1 MSASRNDNNLK
12 TQDNKTNIINPTRPS
27 NSAQVIEI
35 DLFELFI
42 ELRKHILWII
52 LATFLG
58 GAFGFAVSKL
68 AITPTYTSTSMIY
81 VMSKETTLTSLA
93 DLQIG
98 TQLTQDY
105 AELIKSRYVLE
116 EVIQRLN
123 LVDMDYEDL
132 SDVLKVDTPSDTRIV
147 AITARDEDP
156 LMAMQIANCIREVA
170 SEHITNVMDID
181 AINVAETANVPTQ
194 KAGPSVARWTVI
206 AGLLGVV
213 AIAVFVILGY
223 LLDDT
228 IKSND
233 DVERYLGLSTLALVP
248 LTLEET
254 DKKKSKKSD
263 KKKK

>member
-1 MSASRNDNNLK
+1 MRNRD
-12 TQDNKTNIINPTRPS
+12 DI
-27 NSAQVIEI
+27 IEI
-35 DLFELFI
+35 NLGELFSVV
-42 ELRKHILWII
+42 LRRAFLIISAGVFFALAGLFISKFVLHPVYDSTTKIYILNKEENQ
-52 LATFLG
+52 T
-58 GAFGFAVSKL
+58 V
-68 AITPTYTSTSMIY
+68 TYSD
-81 VMSKETTLTSLA
+81 V
-93 DLQIG
+93 QIS

-123 LVDMDYEDL
+123 LIDTNYEDL
-132 SDVLKVDTPSDTRIV
+132 SDVLRVDTPSDTRIV

-194 KAGPSVARWTVI
+194 KAGPSVIKWTVI
-206 AGLLGVV
+206 AGFLGAVIV
-213 AIAVFVILGY
+213 AFFAVLEY

-248 LTLEET
+248 LTLEDA
-254 DKKKSKKSD
+254 DKKKSRKNKKN
-263 KKKK
+263 K

>member
-1 MSASRNDNNLK
+1 MGNRD
-12 TQDNKTNIINPTRPS
+12 DI
-27 NSAQVIEI
+27 IEI
-35 DLFELFI
+35 NLGELFSV
-42 ELRKHILWII
+42 LLGRAFLII
-52 LATFLG
+52 SAGIFFGLAGLF
-58 GAFGFAVSKL
+58 VSKFVMHPVYDSTTKIYIL
-68 AITPTYTSTSMIY
+68 NKEENQTVTYSD
-81 VMSKETTLTSLA
+81 V
-93 DLQIG
+93 QIS

-105 AELIKSRYVLE
+105 AELIKSRYVIE

-123 LVDMDYEDL
+123 LVDVDYEAL
-132 SDVLKVDTPSDTRIV
+132 SKVLKVDTPSDTRIV

-194 KAGPSVARWTVI
+194 KSGPSVTRWTII
-206 AGLLGVV
+206 AGFLGAVIIAFF
-213 AIAVFVILGY
+213 AILEY

-248 LTLEET
+248 LTTEET
-254 DKKKSKKSD
+254 DKKKAKKA
-263 KKKK
+263 KKAGKK

>member
-1 MSASRNDNNLK
+1 MGNRD
-12 TQDNKTNIINPTRPS
+12 DI
-27 NSAQVIEI
+27 IEI
-35 DLFELFI
+35 NLGELFAVLLGRAFLI
-42 ELRKHILWII
+42 ISAGVFFGLAGLFISKFLIHPVYDSTTKIYILNKEENQ
-52 LATFLG
+52 T
-58 GAFGFAVSKL
+58 V
-68 AITPTYTSTSMIY
+68 TYSD
-81 VMSKETTLTSLA
+81 V
-93 DLQIG
+93 QIS

-123 LVDMDYEDL
+123 LVDIDYEDL
-132 SDVLKVDTPSDTRIV
+132 SKVLKVDTPSDTRIV

-194 KAGPSVARWTVI
+194 KAGPRVMRWTII
-206 AGLLGVV
+206 AGFLGAVMV
-213 AIAVFVILGY
+213 AFFAILEY

-248 LTLEET
+248 LTTEET
-254 DKKKSKKSD
+254 DKKKSKKA
-263 KKKK
+263 KKAKK

>member
-1 MSASRNDNNLK
+1 MHPVYDSTTKIYIL
-12 TQDNKTNIINPTRPS
+12 NKEENQT
-27 NSAQVIEI
+27 V
-35 DLFELFI
+35 
-42 ELRKHILWII
+42 
-52 LATFLG
+52 
-58 GAFGFAVSKL
+58 
-68 AITPTYTSTSMIY
+68 TYSD
-81 VMSKETTLTSLA
+81 V
-93 DLQIG
+93 QIS

-105 AELIKSRYVLE
+105 AELIKSRYVIE

-123 LVDMDYEDL
+123 LVDVDYEDL
-132 SDVLKVDTPSDTRIV
+132 SKVLKVDTPSDTRIV

-194 KAGPSVARWTVI
+194 KSGPSVMRWTII
-206 AGLLGVV
+206 AGFLGAVIIAFF
-213 AIAVFVILGY
+213 AILEY

-248 LTLEET
+248 LTTEET
-254 DKKKSKKSD
+254 DKKKSKKKD

>member
-1 MSASRNDNNLK
+1 MGNRD
-12 TQDNKTNIINPTRPS
+12 DI
-27 NSAQVIEI
+27 IEI
-35 DLFELFI
+35 NLGELFAVLLGRAFLI
-42 ELRKHILWII
+42 ISAGVFFGLAGLFISKFLIHPVYDSTTKIYILNKEENQ
-52 LATFLG
+52 T
-58 GAFGFAVSKL
+58 V
-68 AITPTYTSTSMIY
+68 TYSD
-81 VMSKETTLTSLA
+81 V
-93 DLQIG
+93 QIS

-123 LVDMDYEDL
+123 LVDIDYEDL
-132 SDVLKVDTPSDTRIV
+132 SKVLKVDTPSDTRIV

-194 KAGPSVARWTVI
+194 KASPSVMRWTII
-206 AGLLGVV
+206 AGFLGAVMV
-213 AIAVFVILGY
+213 AFFAILEY

-248 LTLEET
+248 LTTEET
-254 DKKKSKKSD
+254 DKKKSKKA
-263 KKKK
+263 KKAKK

>member
-1 MSASRNDNNLK
+1 MGNRD
-12 TQDNKTNIINPTRPS
+12 DI
-27 NSAQVIEI
+27 IEI
-35 DLFELFI
+35 NLGELFSV
-42 ELRKHILWII
+42 LLGRAFLII
-52 LATFLG
+52 SAGIFFGLAGLF
-58 GAFGFAVSKL
+58 VSKFVL
-68 AITPTYTSTSMIY
+68 HPVYDSTTKIYILNKEENQTVTYSD
-81 VMSKETTLTSLA
+81 V
-93 DLQIG
+93 QIS

-105 AELIKSRYVLE
+105 AELIKSRYVIE

-123 LVDMDYEDL
+123 LVDVDYEDL
-132 SDVLKVDTPSDTRIV
+132 SKVLKVDTPSDTRIV

-194 KAGPSVARWTVI
+194 KSGPSVMRWTII
-206 AGLLGVV
+206 AGFLGAVIIAFF
-213 AIAVFVILGY
+213 AILEY

-248 LTLEET
+248 LTTEET
-254 DKKKSKKSD
+254 DKKKSKK
-263 KKKK
+263 KK

>member
-1 MSASRNDNNLK
+1 MGNRD
-12 TQDNKTNIINPTRPS
+12 DI
-27 NSAQVIEI
+27 IEI
-35 DLFELFI
+35 NLGELFSV
-42 ELRKHILWII
+42 LLGRAFLII
-52 LATFLG
+52 SAGIFFGLAGLF
-58 GAFGFAVSKL
+58 VSKFIMHPVYDSTTKIYIL
-68 AITPTYTSTSMIY
+68 NKEENQTVTYSD
-81 VMSKETTLTSLA
+81 V
-93 DLQIG
+93 QIS

-105 AELIKSRYVLE
+105 AELIKSRYVIE

-123 LVDMDYEDL
+123 LVDVDYEAL
-132 SDVLKVDTPSDTRIV
+132 SKVLKVDTPSDTRIV

-194 KAGPSVARWTVI
+194 KSGPSVMRWTII
-206 AGLLGVV
+206 AGFLGAVIIAFF
-213 AIAVFVILGY
+213 AILEY

-248 LTLEET
+248 LTTEET

>member
-1 MSASRNDNNLK
+1 MGNRD
-12 TQDNKTNIINPTRPS
+12 DI
-27 NSAQVIEI
+27 IEI
-35 DLFELFI
+35 NLGELFAVLLGRAFLI
-42 ELRKHILWII
+42 IIAGVFFGLAGLFISKFLIHPVYDSTTKIYILNKEENQ
-52 LATFLG
+52 T
-58 GAFGFAVSKL
+58 V
-68 AITPTYTSTSMIY
+68 TYSD
-81 VMSKETTLTSLA
+81 V
-93 DLQIG
+93 QIS

-123 LVDMDYEDL
+123 LVDIDYEDL
-132 SDVLKVDTPSDTRIV
+132 SKVLKVDTPSDTRIV

-194 KAGPSVARWTVI
+194 KAGPSVMRWTII
-206 AGLLGVV
+206 AGFLGAVMV
-213 AIAVFVILGY
+213 AFFAILEY

-248 LTLEET
+248 LTTEET
-254 DKKKSKKSD
+254 DKKKSKKT
-263 KKKK
+263 KKAKK

>member
-1 MSASRNDNNLK
+1 MGNRD
-12 TQDNKTNIINPTRPS
+12 DI
-27 NSAQVIEI
+27 IEI
-35 DLFELFI
+35 NLGELFSV
-42 ELRKHILWII
+42 ILGRAFLII
-52 LATFLG
+52 SAGIFFGLAGLF
-58 GAFGFAVSKL
+58 VSKFVL
-68 AITPTYTSTSMIY
+68 HPVYDSTTKIYILNKEENQTVTYSD
-81 VMSKETTLTSLA
+81 V
-93 DLQIG
+93 QIS

-105 AELIKSRYVLE
+105 AELIKSRYVIE

-123 LVDMDYEDL
+123 LVDVDYEDL
-132 SDVLKVDTPSDTRIV
+132 SKVLKVDTPSDTRIV

-194 KAGPSVARWTVI
+194 KSGPSVMRWTII
-206 AGLLGVV
+206 AGFLGAVIIAFF
-213 AIAVFVILGY
+213 AILEY

-248 LTLEET
+248 LTTEET

-263 KKKK
+263 KKKKK